1 MRRLQSPRRTY
12 DWGSTHE
19 IPAFLGEDHD
29 GQTVAEVWMG
39 THALAPSLVQGADGD
54 RSLRDVAGELP
65 FMLKILAAER
75 PLSLQVHPD
84 AELARAGFDAEEA
97 AGVPLGAPHRV
108 FKDPHPKPEM
118 VLALTTFDT
127 LVGFRPTAEIL
138 RILGA
143 LPTPLTQRLA
153 ERLRTTPGFAGI
165 VALVEDLV
173 TNPPAATEVAE
184 VVAACAE
191 GVRQRTDVKRAY
203 LTAVE
208 VDEHHPGD
216 VGVVISLLL
225 NRLTLQPGEAA
236 YLATGIIHAHLR
248 GMCLEVM
255 VSSDNVLRAGLTSK
269 HLDPRGLIRCLAGG
283 MSRLARVEPVQFGES
298 TDLFSPGLSE
308 FALSMT
314 QVSQAEP
321 SGTPLPDHGR
331 RIIVC
336 TGGSV
341 QLLNEQD
348 EQVSLS
354 RGEAVYADATDGA
367 IRVTGTGEV
376 GQAYTPTADDRS
388 TPLTDLV

>member
-12 DWGSTHE
+12 DWGSREE
-19 IPAFLGEDHD
+19 IPDFLGQPVD
-29 GQTVAEVWMG
+29 GERVAEVWLG
-39 THALAPSLVQGADGD
+39 THALAPSLVDGPD
-54 RSLRDVAGELP
+54 GPRSLLEVSGELP
-65 FMLKILAAER
+65 FMLKILAADR

-97 AGVPLGAPHRV
+97 SGTPLDAPHRV

-138 RILGA
+138 RVLGA
-143 LPTPLTQRLA
+143 LPTSLTQKLA
-153 ERLRTTPGFAGI
+153 ERLRAEPGFAGI
-165 VALVEDLV
+165 VALVEQLV
-173 TNPPAATEVAE
+173 TDPPTPQEVGD
-184 VVAACAE
+184 VVAACAD
-191 GVRQRTDVKRAY
+191 GVQRRTDVKRAY
-203 LTAVE
+203 LTALE
-208 VDEHHPGD
+208 VNEHHAGD

-236 YLATGIIHAHLR
+236 YLATGIIHAHLK

-269 HLDPRGLIRCLAGG
+269 HLDPQGLVRCVSGG
-283 MSRLARVEPVQFGES
+283 MSRLARVEPEQFGES
-298 TDLFSPGLSE
+298 TDVFSPGLRE

-314 QVSQAEP
+314 QVSPAEP
-321 SGTPLPDHGR
+321 AGTPLPDQGR

-336 TGGSV
+336 TGGEV
-341 QLLNEQD
+341 ELVNEHD
-348 EQVSLS
+348 ERLPLR
-354 RGEAVYADATDGA
+354 RGSAVYADAADGT
-367 IRVTGTGEV
+367 IRAHGTGEV
-376 GQAYTPTADDRS
+376 GQAYTPTAEDRA

>member
-19 IPAFLGEDHD
+19 IPAFLGEDGD
-29 GQTVAEVWMG
+29 GESVAEVWMG
-39 THALAPSLVQGADGD
+39 THALAPSLVEGADGA
-54 RSLRDVAGELP
+54 RSLREVSGELP
-65 FMLKILAAER
+65 FMLKILAADR

-84 AELARAGFDAEEA
+84 AELARRGFDAEEA
-97 AGVPLGAPHRV
+97 DGVPLEASHRV

-138 RILGA
+138 RVLGA
-143 LPTPLTQRLA
+143 LPTALTQKLA
-153 ERLRTTPGFAGI
+153 EQLRAAPGFAGI
-165 VALVEDLV
+165 VSLVEGLV
-173 TNPPAATEVAE
+173 TDPPSPQEVAE

-191 GVRQRTDVKRAY
+191 GVRRRTDVKRAY

-208 VDEHHPGD
+208 VDEHHRGD
-216 VGVVISLLL
+216 VGVVIALLL

-236 YLATGIIHAHLR
+236 YLATGIIHAHLK

-269 HLDPRGLIRCLAGG
+269 HLDPQGLVRCLAGG
-283 MSRLARVEPVQFGES
+283 MSRLARVQPVQYGES

-321 SGTPLPDHGR
+321 AGTSLPDRGR
-331 RIIVC
+331 RIILC

-341 QLLNEQD
+341 ELVNEHG
-348 EQVSLS
+348 EVVALR
-354 RGEAVYADATDGA
+354 RGDAVYADAGDGA
-367 IRVTGTGEV
+367 VRVVGVGEV
-376 GQAYTPTADDRS
+376 GQAYTPTAQDRS